1 MLRASLKLASLG
13 LMLGVTACGSASEH
27 APPPSSEP
35 AAEELIASPQE
46 AAACV
51 GTEAPSQAL
60 PVDMFAVVDSSG
72 SMQDAT
78 VTGVSKWSATKQA
91 FKDFLASAPHGM
103 RFGLSLFPL
112 LDQDSNLTC
121 DAVPYARA
129 ALPIDDVS
137 HMMGGAMNALDAVK
151 PTGQTPTAPAL
162 TAALDTATAYALE
175 HPDRSVVVVLATDGL
190 PTACAPTDAA
200 SLAAVARDALR
211 GPGHVRTLV
220 VVSESP
226 GDQDAGQDL
235 SDFNGVAEA
244 GGTGHVLSIDP
255 AADFAPQLTQALG
268 SAATRR
274 VACDLALP
282 EPPVGQRLDYD
293 AVNVVAGERSRV
305 TLARVSGPS
314 ACAIG
319 GGWYYDVDPETG
331 APSRLNICQSS
342 CERASKLTVEL
353 GCRTV
358 VR

>member
-1 MLRASLKLASLG
+1 
-13 LMLGVTACGSASEH
+13 
-27 APPPSSEP
+27 
-35 AAEELIASPQE
+35 
-46 AAACV
+46 
-51 GTEAPSQAL
+51 
-60 PVDMFAVVDSSG
+60 MFAVVDSSG

-78 VTGVSKWSATKQA
+78 VTGVSKWYATKQA
-91 FKDFLASAPHGM
+91 FKDFLSSAPQGM

-121 DAVPYARA
+121 DAVPYEQA

-137 HMMGGAMNALDAVK
+137 HMMGGAMDALDAVK

-175 HPDRSVVVVLATDGL
+175 HPERSVVVVLATDGL

-220 VVSESP
+220 VVSQSLDGE
-226 GDQDAGQDL
+226 DL
-235 SDFNGVAEA
+235 SDFESVAEA
-244 GGTGHVLSIDP
+244 GGTGHILNIDP
-255 AADFAPQLTQALG
+255 SAEFAPQLSKALG
-268 SAATRR
+268 AAATRR

-282 EPPVGQRLDYD
+282 EPPLGQHLDYD

-305 TLARVSGPS
+305 TLPRVSGPA
-314 ACAIG
+314 ACAVG

-342 CERASKLTVEL
+342 CEHASKLTVEL